1 MKLVEFI
8 RRWLDRYFVHEEALL
23 LVILIAVGLVVV
35 DWLGRVLAPALTSL
49 IIAFILQGVVARL
62 LEWRVPE
69 RLAVWLAFVL
79 FLSIVAVLLLV
90 VFPLIWQQLGAF
102 VNALPAMLDEVQ
114 ALARELPERYPT
126 LLTPQQ
132 IDDWLL
138 AARNE
143 LVTIGQHLL
152 TLSFGQIG
160 SIVGILIYLVL
171 VPILVFFFLKDRALL
186 VRWFQAML
194 PEERPLMDEVGAEM
208 NVQIA
213 NYVRG
218 KALEIAIVGT
228 ISYLV
233 FIALGVNYSALLA
246 ILVGFSVLVP
256 FIGAAVVT
264 IPVALVGFVQFGLAW
279 DFGWLMLAYAII
291 QALDGNVLV
300 PLLFSEAV
308 DLHPVAII
316 VAVLAFGGIWGFWGV
331 FFAIPLASLIK
342 AVLTAWPM
350 TVADVDPD
358 EGEGEE
364 GDPSG
369 MAPAPERAR
378 AGGG

>member
-1 MKLVEFI
+1 M
-8 RRWLDRYFVHEEALL
+8 
-23 LVILIAVGLVVV
+23 
-35 DWLGRVLAPALTSL
+35 
-49 IIAFILQGVVARL
+49 
-62 LEWRVPE
+62 
-69 RLAVWLAFVL
+69 L

-143 LVTIGQHLL
+143 LVALGQHLL

-171 VPILVFFFLKDRALL
+171 VPVLVFFFLKDRVLL
-186 VRWFQAML
+186 VRWFQSML

-208 NVQIA
+208 NLQIA

-218 KALEIAIVGT
+218 KALEIGIVGT
-228 ISYLV
+228 LSYSM

-350 TVADVDPD
+350 TVADADPD
-358 EGEGEE
+358 EGEDGT
-364 GDPSG
+364 PSEV
-369 MAPAPERAR
+369 AEVPERAR